1 MALFTKLKPA
11 FWHAT
16 SFGPGKTEYLFNYRW
31 IWQLSVL
38 LTSIVALVPLIFI
51 TLVDYQVTERALE
64 QEFRFRTARI
74 VSNTRRTIDF
84 FLSERRSAL
93 DFIVRDNDPARL
105 DDEVRLAAILD
116 GLQKSF
122 GGGFVDLGIINA
134 TGEQKSYVG
143 PFRLEHKDYHEQPW
157 FQAVVDHGLYISDV
171 FMGFRKVPHLII
183 AVKQNI
189 RDGGF
194 QILRASLSIRPF
206 EDLLSNMELSG
217 LGDAFIVNH
226 QGILQTNSR
235 YHGKVLDT
243 LPLVI
248 PAYNPATEVIEEQ
261 NSQGETLF
269 IGYRFIE
276 NTPFILMIVKKK
288 QDLMKPWHRTRLR
301 LIAFLVA
308 SVTIILVVI
317 LWTASFM
324 VRHMHMA
331 DERRLM
337 TLHQVEYAS
346 KMASI
351 GRMAASIAHE
361 INNPL
366 AIINE
371 KAGLIQDL
379 FTIKKQYA
387 ADEKLSGL
395 VDSIL
400 ASVKRAGKITK
411 RLLTFARNLGASIE
425 TIHIPEVIDEVL
437 SFLGKE
443 AALRS
448 IEIKV
453 DVAPGTP
460 AIESDRGKLQQIFL
474 NIINNAFAAMDDGGL
489 MEIVVGPAGDHGVA
503 INFCDQGCGIAQE
516 DLQRIFEPFYSTK
529 TKQGGTGLGLSI
541 TYNLTH
547 EIGGDIKVTS
557 EVGKGTCF
565 LITLPLKPHTGRG

>member
-1 MALFTKLKPA
+1 L
-11 FWHAT
+11 
-16 SFGPGKTEYLFNYRW
+16 GPGKTQYLFNYRR

-64 QEFRFRTARI
+64 SEFRFRTARI

-93 DFIVRDNDPARL
+93 DFIARDNDPVDL
-105 DDEVRLAAILD
+105 DNPVRLAAILEN
-116 GLQKSF
+116 LQASF

-134 TGEQKSYVG
+134 GGEQKSYVG
-143 PFRLEHKDYHEQPW
+143 PFELEHKDYHDQPW
-157 FQAVVDHGLYISDV
+157 FKAVVTRGVYISDV
-171 FMGFRKVPHLII
+171 FMGYRKVPHLII
-183 AVKQNI
+183 AVKQDTAN
-189 RDGGF
+189 GGF

-235 YHGKVLDT
+235 YHGTVLENLT
-243 LPLVI
+243 LKI
-248 PAYNPATEVIEEQ
+248 PEYNPVTQVIEEK
-261 NSQGETLF
+261 NPQGETLF

-276 NTPFILMIVKKK
+276 ETPFILMIVKKK
-288 QDLMKPWHRTRLR
+288 IDLMQPWHRARLR
-301 LIAFLVA
+301 LIIFLVV

-317 LWTASFM
+317 LWTAGFM
-324 VRHMHMA
+324 VRHMHIA
-331 DERRLM
+331 DEKRLI

-351 GRMAASIAHE
+351 GRMAASVAHE

-379 FTIKKQYA
+379 FTIKRQYT
-387 ADEKLSGL
+387 ADAKLSGL

-400 ASVKRAGKITK
+400 ASVNRAGKITK
-411 RLLTFARNLGASIE
+411 RLLTFARNLEAAVEI
-425 TIHIPEVIDEVL
+425 IHLKEVIDEVL
-437 SFLGKE
+437 SFSGKE
-443 AALRS
+443 AELRS
-448 IEIKV
+448 IDIRVNVKPE
-453 DVAPGTP
+453 TP
-460 AIESDRGKLQQIFL
+460 AIKSDRGKLQQIFL
-474 NIINNAFAAMDDGGL
+474 NIVNNAFAAMPDGSSL
-489 MEIVVGPAGDHGVA
+489 EIEAGPSQDRGVT
-503 INFCDQGCGIAQE
+503 ISFCDHGCGIPPE
-516 DLQRIFEPFYSTK
+516 DLERVFEPFFSTK
-529 TKQGGTGLGLSI
+529 TQQGGTGLGLSI

-565 LITLPLKPHTGRG
+565 LITLPLEF